1 MNINQKGGAPIRKS
15 DKPKG
20 HEDISVAKAVGSRR
34 EQKDS
39 AACTASR
46 PAAITHSTDKPRG
59 SINISLP
66 YLGKSQMISCI
77 T

>member
-1 MNINQKGGAPIRKS
+1 MNINQKGGASIRRS

-20 HEDISVAKAVGSRR
+20 HEDISVAETVEA

-39 AACTASR
+39 AACRASR
-46 PAAITHSTDKPRG
+46 PAAITHGTDKPKG

-77 T
+77 M

>member
-1 MNINQKGGAPIRKS
+1 MNINQKGGASIRRS

-20 HEDISVAKAVGSRR
+20 QHEDISVAETVEA

-39 AACTASR
+39 AACRASR
-46 PAAITHSTDKPRG
+46 PAAITHGTDKPKG

-77 T
+77 M